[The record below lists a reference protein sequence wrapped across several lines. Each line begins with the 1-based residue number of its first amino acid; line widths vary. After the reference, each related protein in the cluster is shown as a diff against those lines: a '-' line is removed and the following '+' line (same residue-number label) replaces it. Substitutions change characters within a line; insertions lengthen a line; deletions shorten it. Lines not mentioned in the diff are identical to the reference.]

1 MILDQIRLRGSPAS
15 CASLLKIVIRK
26 FECDQCDFEAEA
38 QRGLRV
44 HIGWSHKD
52 PEVLCEELEVSLVI
66 SDPGDVA
73 RAGDSFVNVGNSF
86 TEAETK
92 ISLESAHPHSVP
104 PTLLFAEKQSV
115 K

>member
-1 MILDQIRLRGSPAS
+1 MRYEEMILDQIRLRGSPAS

-73 RAGDSFVNVGNSF
+73 REDPNLADVICEQPLKWTGG
-86 TEAETK
+86 
-92 ISLESAHPHSVP
+92 
-104 PTLLFAEKQSV
+104 LLKLKKEKTYTYI
-115 K
+115 